1 MHCESSRQ
9 QIIKVNSSYAGD
21 ATDESCWKHAPV
33 ITFASSHCMHWG
45 GVAHG
50 LARMPSSAAIRKNVC
65 REVPLISDDDFVAL
79 SLAALQGVSSVIY
92 SIDTIKQKKLQF
104 CNFILHGRS
113 ASSISKYQYAF
124 SESFYIRV
132 LLGSAQEAFAS
143 LSVDCKSPNTTAW

>member
-1 MHCESSRQ
+1 M
-9 QIIKVNSSYAGD
+9 
-21 ATDESCWKHAPV
+21 
-33 ITFASSHCMHWG
+33 
-45 GVAHG
+45 AHD
-50 LARMPSSAAIRKNVC
+50 LARMPSSSAIRTNVC
-65 REVPLISDDDFVAL
+65 CEVPLISDDDFVAL

-92 SIDTIKQKKLQF
+92 RIDTIKQKKLQF

-143 LSVDCKSPNTTAW
+143 LSVDCKSPNTTIL